1 LFFPEW
7 VGVGSETR
15 KSPLAE
21 SPAGLVDSLISLAD
35 LGQATTVRR
44 HVGRVMVVTVIAVA
58 LHL

>member
-1 LFFPEW
+1 MDL
-7 VGVGSETR
+7 GSR